1 MRRMPSLLLAGLLL
15 AGCGGQE
22 APEWVQPVTG
32 DAAARLLRESSAP
45 HPGAAAKPE
54 AGPPSLTEARHGFV
68 SKLAADPHS
77 GTAPPEPPSDVF
89 RRVRYDSPAGKLAA
103 YLTPDPGDGQKHPA
117 IVWITGG
124 DCNTIDALW
133 DAAPRDNDQTAA
145 AYRKAGI
152 VMMFPSLR
160 GGNDNPGR
168 HEGFLG
174 EVDDVIAAAKFLAQ
188 QGYVDRRRIYL
199 GGHST
204 GGTLVMLVA
213 ASTDGFRAVFS
224 FGPAAIVSGYGPEFL
239 PFDTSNPREIQ
250 LRSPGHWLHS
260 VQSPLFVFEGTED
273 PSNIKSLQ
281 AMSRA
286 STNPLIRFLP
296 VSGVSHFSIL
306 GPANELI
313 AGKILHDEGLE
324 TSIAFSAEELGALG
338 KK

>member
-1 MRRMPSLLLAGLLL
+1 
-15 AGCGGQE
+15 
-22 APEWVQPVTG
+22 VQPVAG
-32 DAAARLLRESSAP
+32 DAAARALREPSAP
-45 HPGAAAKPE
+45 KPGAVADPAAAP
-54 AGPPSLTEARHGFV
+54 LTLAEARHGFV
-68 SKLAADPHS
+68 TKLAANPHS
-77 GTAPPEPPSDVF
+77 GTPPPEPPSDVF
-89 RRVRYDSPAGKLAA
+89 RLVRYDSPAGKLAA

-133 DAAPRDNDQTAA
+133 EAAPRDNDQTAA

-174 EVDDVIAAAKFLAQ
+174 EVDDVVAAARFLAQ

-213 ASTDGFRAVFS
+213 ASTDRFRAVFS
-224 FGPAAIVSGYGPEFL
+224 FGPAASVSGYSPEYL
-239 PFDTSNPREIQ
+239 PFDTANPREIE
-250 LRSPGHWLHS
+250 LRSPGRWLHS
-260 VQSPLFVFEGTED
+260 VQCPLFVFEGTDE
-273 PSNIKSLQ
+273 PSNIDSLRV
-281 AMSRA
+281 MSRA
-286 STNPLIRFLP
+286 PTNPLIRFLP

-306 GPANELI
+306 APTNELI
-313 AGKILHDEGLE
+313 AAKLLHDEGLE
-324 TSIAFSAEELGALG
+324 TNIAFSAEELAALG